1 MAWQKAIGDNLS
13 MARTKRPDAFSSVQK
28 RVGERIAWARSL
40 VEPNQAEFARLLGVD
55 QSTLNKVEKGD
66 RAASIFMI
74 IAIANRL
81 RVSTDFLLRGLLVG
95 RTDEEMALRLGAEHP
110 DLVGQQNGTVPRMGT
125 DEAFDR
131 LDEPTTPGPSASL
144 N

>member
-1 MAWQKAIGDNLS
+1 MDGQKAIADNGG
-13 MARTKRPDAFSSVQK
+13 MARTKRPEAFSDVQK
-28 RVGERIAWARSL
+28 RVGERIAWARAL

-66 RAASIFMI
+66 RAASIFMV

-110 DLVGQQNGTVPRMGT
+110 ELVGQQSGTAPRTGT

-131 LDEPTTPGPSASL
+131 LDLPTTPNSASL